1 MHQTLYTFFRNFF
14 SSLSSRFYI
23 VPVVISAVVWNI
35 PRFMEL
41 ETCFINTTEAGL
53 TSTRPAV
60 CPTELRLSL
69 SYTRDYILLAN
80 FVVMTLLPFLLL
92 SVFNFLLFRTIRA
105 SGRVNQ
111 KSTSR
116 QRRDQKIAAILIL
129 LVTVFGSCNFVRII
143 TNVYEVNNSIVSS
156 SSRGSRDIFPSL
168 YFYSYVKRYI
178 LILNFFKL

>member
-1 MHQTLYTFFRNFF
+1 MHQSLYTFFRNFL

-41 ETCFINTTEAGL
+41 ETCFTNTTEAGL
-53 TSTRPAV
+53 TSRRPDI
-60 CPTELRLSL
+60 CPTQLRLSL

-92 SVFNFLLFRTIRA
+92 SVFNFILFRTIRT

-129 LVTVFGSCNFVRII
+129 LVAVFGSCNFVRII
-143 TNVYEVNNSIVSS
+143 TNVYEVNDLFVTSS
-156 SSRGSRDIFPSL
+156 LSWSKDIFPYI
-168 YFYSYVKRYI
+168 YFHM
-178 LILNFFKL
+178 

>member
-1 MHQTLYTFFRNFF
+1 MSSF
-14 SSLSSRFYI
+14 SSRVYI
-23 VPVVISAVVWNI
+23 LPVVISTLIWNI
-35 PRFMEL
+35 PRFLEL
-41 ETCFINTTEAGL
+41 ETCFTNTTEAGL
-53 TSTRPAV
+53 TPGTPSV
-60 CPTELRLSL
+60 CPTQLRLSL

-80 FVVMTLLPFLLL
+80 FFAMTLLPFLLL

-143 TNVYEVNNSIVSS
+143 TNVYEVK
-156 SSRGSRDIFPSL
+156 
-168 YFYSYVKRYI
+168 YV
-178 LILNFFKL
+178 